1 MSIWLNIYRVWY
13 CCVFI
18 LILQKTAKSG
28 KNGEVWRSSRG
39 SRHSWRGS
47 HYALKRPQTRRSS
60 AYSEAQTRESH
71 HSWCGSRP
79 PIPETNQIWK
89 QRLNEGKKGRPEW
102 LYYGFLA
109 TEKGSLIILRSFEK
123 KRQVLRVW
131 IWLLAWRRSR
141 EAEKDESFF
150 TDLLCSSGF
159 VMNNL
164 FINHF
169 VCSLTMSE

>member
-1 MSIWLNIYRVWY
+1 MWY

-28 KNGEVWRSSRG
+28 KNGEVWRSSRR

-89 QRLNEGKKGRPEW
+89 QRLNEGKVGQNG
-102 LYYGFLA
+102 YIMDFLL
-109 TEKGSLIILRSFEK
+109 ERKHL
-123 KRQVLRVW
+123 
-131 IWLLAWRRSR
+131 WLLCVFGEKETGAWGLDLTASLETKSRSG
-141 EAEKDESFF
+141 KDESFF

-164 FINHF
+164 FINCF
-169 VCSLTMSE
+169 ICFLIMSE

>member
-1 MSIWLNIYRVWY
+1 MWY

-39 SRHSWRGS
+39 SRHSWRGL
-47 HYALKRPQTRRSS
+47 HHALKRPQTRRSS

-71 HSWCGSRP
+71 HSWCGSRR
-79 PIPETNQIWK
+79 PIPETNQIRK
-89 QRLNEGKKGRPEW
+89 QRLNEGKVGQNG
-102 LYYGFLA
+102 YIMDFLLQR
-109 TEKGSLIILRSFEK
+109 KDLGLFCVFEK
-123 KRQVLRVW
+123 KRQKLRVW
-131 IWLLAWRRSR
+131 TWRLAWRRSR
-141 EAEKDESFF
+141 EAKKTKVFF

-164 FINHF
+164 FINCF
-169 VCSLTMSE
+169 ICFLIMSE